1 MESSTLREPA
11 DISLGLNDSF
21 IIKRIFLSFFQAF
34 FAQHSKYTWTSS
46 VDTKILILDK
56 YSMDMAPLDKKPA
69 IIVSRGYMRF
79 MGTSI
84 GQKLRQSLYSDNVT
98 YTDLL
103 AGSMTFNCLAKNG
116 LVCEE
121 LALTVRNCLIG
132 FRKQLLQNGIH
143 TINSIVVGEES
154 TVRADS
160 DLVLQV
166 VPVQIEFTKQA
177 FIQGIEDFYTTS
189 ATLTFSG
196 TNYGNYSGL
205 YYNTSAP
212 YQAFENNEYTVFE
225 SGIVFV
231 SGFAPPLGS
240 TVNLRYI
247 DAITLTEQSETPSG
261 TVNGINRTFY
271 TSQEIYGYSPLLG
284 AITLSGITI
293 IAE

>member
-1 MESSTLREPA
+1 MESVTLREPS
-11 DISLGLNDSF
+11 DITLGLNDSF
-21 IIKRIFLSFFQAF
+21 IIKRVFLSFFQAF
-34 FAQHSKYTWTSS
+34 FAQHSKYTWTPTNA
-46 VDTKILILDK
+46 TKILVLDK
-56 YSMDMAPLDKKPA
+56 YSMDTAPLESKPA
-69 IIVSRGYMRF
+69 IIISRGYMRF
-79 MGTSI
+79 MGSSI

-98 YTDLL
+98 YTDILV
-103 AGSMTFNCLAKNG
+103 GSVTLNCLAKNG

-121 LALTVRNCLIG
+121 LAFTVRNAIIG
-132 FRKQLLQNGIH
+132 FKKQLMQNGIH
-143 TINSIVVGEES
+143 TINSVVVGEES
-154 TVRADS
+154 SVKADS
-160 DLVLQV
+160 DIVLQV
-166 VPVQIEFTKQA
+166 VPVQVEFTKQT
-177 FIQGIEDFYTTS
+177 FIQGIEDFYATS

-205 YYNTSAP
+205 YYNTSSP

-225 SGIVFV
+225 SGIIFV

-240 TVNLRYI
+240 AINLRYI

-261 TVNGINRTFY
+261 TINGTNRTFY